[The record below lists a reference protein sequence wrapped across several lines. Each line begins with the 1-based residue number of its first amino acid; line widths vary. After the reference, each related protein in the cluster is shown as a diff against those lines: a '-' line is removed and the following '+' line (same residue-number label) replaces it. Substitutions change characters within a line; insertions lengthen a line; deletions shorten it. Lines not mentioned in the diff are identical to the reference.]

1 MIVGRCRALAL
12 VLLVLLGLAGLAHAQ
27 AAGKKVVMLIAQDG
41 FEDTEYSKTR
51 EALDNAGAEVV
62 VAAQEAGTAKGQ
74 SGKRVDCA
82 LSYAQVVPS
91 EYDAVVFIG
100 GKGSRKLV
108 DHPEAQRVAREAM
121 DSGMLVGAI
130 CYSPVVLAKAGVIEG
145 RTVTSADA
153 WGSKRDMAAAGCTWK
168 GSTKVLRDGNLIT
181 GNGPKASK
189 EFGKAV
195 AEALAE

>member
-153 WGSKRDMAAAGCTWK
+153 WDMAAAGCTWK